1 MVRCRAVLTHAPHS
15 MALST
20 FSHNL
25 EETFQLGGGKFRG
38 NRTLLDFVKDS
49 RSNRSEVTTYPVFIQ
64 PGYV

>member
-1 MVRCRAVLTHAPHS
+1 